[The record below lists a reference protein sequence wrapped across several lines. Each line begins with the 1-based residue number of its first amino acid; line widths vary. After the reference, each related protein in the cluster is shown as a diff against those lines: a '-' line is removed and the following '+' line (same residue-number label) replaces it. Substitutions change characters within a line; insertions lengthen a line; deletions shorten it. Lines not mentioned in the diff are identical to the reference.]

1 MSKPMDPRL
10 SALSALS
17 APAETTRLF
26 MRIPH
31 LSDRTAL
38 YRTVRAS
45 HDSLSRFLSWCTP
58 DYAPSDTEQWL
69 QGAAQ
74 EALTGKGFH
83 YLLFERVSGDLVG
96 CCGLSDPDPSG
107 TWNLGY
113 WVRKQSEGRGYASE
127 AVNAVLDRAKRSRVI
142 RKAEIRML
150 LANDASQRVAIKSGA
165 TYEGVRDQA
174 IHLDGQRWPALI
186 YAHEFNS

>member
-1 MSKPMDPRL
+1 M
-10 SALSALS
+10 
-17 APAETTRLF
+17 
-26 MRIPH
+26 
-31 LSDRTAL
+31 
-38 YRTVRAS
+38 
-45 HDSLSRFLSWCTP
+45 
-58 DYAPSDTEQWL
+58 
-69 QGAAQ
+69 
-74 EALTGKGFH
+74 
-83 YLLFERVSGDLVG
+83 
-96 CCGLSDPDPSG
+96 
-107 TWNLGY
+107 
-113 WVRKQSEGRGYASE
+113 RKQSEGRGYASE